1 MNNYYSE
8 KHEKIDRRLTRYK
21 KMFLWKLKKTHNNTL
36 PVFIMGCGR
45 SGTSMMVRM
54 FEFDDRVETLAENN
68 PKIQNNYMLIKE
80 NIEKVITNCKAPIIV
95 SKPILNSFEASMLLQ
110 QYPLLKIIWMQ
121 RNYKDM
127 AASSVKKF
135 GPVVSDYM
143 KQLVQNKRGD
153 NWLSR
158 GMPDETLE
166 ILRNIETSDLNHHD
180 WMCLVWWS
188 VNRTII
194 IDRLYQDNRFIFIQ
208 YEQLVLDPVSVIDS
222 LFQRIEFTYNPKIAK
237 YINPSSLGKGK
248 DISIQPVVQ
257 DMCDQLTSEL
267 KTVVSSKQFNN

>member
-110 QYPLLKIIWMQ
+110 QYPFLKIIWMQ